1 MPLKVLVTSA
11 KCPEGRWDSNDAI
24 SLRKEQKEKEKRQEK
39 TQVNKSLG

>member
-11 KCPEGRWDSNDAI
+11 KCPEGRWDCNDAI

-39 TQVNKSLG
+39 TQVEQV